1 MLYPILATVSLYSIL
16 SALSAID
23 IKTHRL
29 PDRLNFLLIGLG
41 LFYNFNLAED
51 FYPFL
56 VGAVAGYALFWIL
69 EHLYRMIRQQEG
81 LGRGDAKLLAGAGA
95 WCGWMALPYIILI
108 ASSSALIW
116 VLLSSKLKSKPDEQ
130 DTHKQDNNNAALAGP
145 LTQFLAFGP
154 FLSLGIAII
163 WASLLWLQFSG

>member
-16 SALSAID
+16 GALSAID

-69 EHLYRMIRQQEG
+69 EHLYRIIRQQEG
-81 LGRGDAKLLAGAGA
+81 LGRGDAKLLSGAGA

-116 VLLSSKLKSKPDEQ
+116 IVLSRKFKSKPDGQ
-130 DTHKQDNNNAALAGP
+130 DTHKQDNATLAGP
-145 LTQFLAFGP
+145 LAQPLAFGP